1 MKETARKSE
10 RLLLALVLA
19 MGFLFATSGTAYAN
33 EAVAYVEKSWDSA
46 KAEVVSETKTA
57 ECTPI
62 TSSTTGISG
71 WYVVNG
77 NIESSKRLV
86 VSGTANI
93 VLADGAKLY
102 LEDGINVPAGATLN
116 IYSQSEGD
124 SAGELYCDADTNDNA
139 AIGAN
144 ETSGDCGTIN
154 IHGGKVTADTK
165 TKGEDAAGIGGGEEG
180 NGGTVTIYGGI
191 VKAYGGSVNDEGGAG
206 IGGGD
211 CDDGVGGNGGLVYI
225 YGGDVTAQGGANAAG
240 IGGGD
245 DGGNGGLVY
254 IYGGTVNAT
263 GGSVN
268 SRGGAGIGGGGI
280 GSGDWIEIYGG
291 DVTAQGGA
299 NAAGIGGGDEGKSGA
314 IRIYGGTVNATGGS
328 DNYDGGAGIG
338 GGNEA
343 AGYDIFIYGG
353 NVTAQGGCDAA
364 GIGGGDDGEGT
375 SIGINGADTI
385 VNAIGGKYGAGIGGG
400 QGKGSDK
407 IYIRNGS
414 VTAQGGANAAGIGG
428 GESGAGGTIT
438 ISGGTITATSVSD
451 GAGIGGGDS
460 GAGGTINISGGI
472 VEATGGAYGAGI
484 GGGDAANG
492 GEINI
497 SSGTITAT
505 GGEDAAGIG
514 GGEDGNGGTIN
525 ITGGTITSSGGKN
538 GAGIGGGQHGTG
550 GTITINSATGELI
563 TAKSPEDGAG
573 IGGGDLAGGGKIT
586 IENGKIKATGGSS
599 HVIVPFDA
607 YDFGGAGIGGGDG
620 GDTGGSGPSGE
631 ITINGGDIEAQGG
644 YSAAGI
650 GAGKR
655 SSCETVTITGGK
667 IIAKGGT
674 GTAFSTGR
682 GGAGVGSGSLGSG
695 SGAIT
700 ISGGD
705 VTATGGA
712 NAAGVGGGYEVAAGT
727 INISGGKVSATGGA
741 YKDLG
746 SSSSWDG
753 GAGAGIGGGQGKSGG
768 TITISGGTI
777 EATGGAS
784 ENTKAAG
791 IGGGQDAEDATNITL
806 RYDEADYDISV
817 KASSYR
823 YSSEDTS
830 VTLTMEKPFMD
841 KDTREGFEAKSYTEN
856 NLDTFDNRTLVR
868 ANTYGVMVPEIQG
881 GSIVPDKSRAVESST
896 VTLTVTPDAE
906 GWELKSGT
914 LKAVAG
920 TTEQTLTQDT
930 SDSSKYTFA
939 MPASDV
945 TVTADF
951 ELKVRADS
959 ISLNKKSAT
968 LAVDGSET
976 LTVTALPEEANNE
989 ALPDT
994 LTWTSSDE
1002 SVATVDDA
1010 GKVTGVAPGTATI
1023 TVTTNN
1029 GTEDTTDDKS
1039 DTCTVTVTQAQV
1051 AAPAIDSKPYT
1062 GEKQVADVPESKAY
1076 TVTTNE
1082 GGTDV
1087 GSYSVV
1093 LTLADPTKYKWA
1105 DSDDAVK
1112 TLTFEITKAVLDVT
1126 VPELAAVTYD
1136 PAKTLANVPLPEGWA
1151 WANSAT
1157 VPTVGNSGYRAVLA
1171 VDDTNYDCAGV
1182 EGYDAANHKV
1192 TRTVPLTV
1200 TKATVATPEIASKA
1214 YTGETQTADVP
1225 ASDLYTVTENEGGTE
1240 PGTYDVVLTLKD
1252 PANYAWEG
1260 VEGPTVTLGFVIRE
1274 CEHDWNEPIYTWNED
1289 NTKVTAK
1296 RVCKKDASHV
1306 ETETVDVT
1314 SEVTKEPAG
1323 DELGVRTYTSG
1334 PFANPA
1340 FTVQTKTE
1348 TISAEG
1354 HAHSWTE
1361 PTYEWAADNMEV
1373 RASRALT
1380 NDPSFV
1386 EVETVTPI
1394 VTDVNPKCT
1403 EAGTRTYTAS
1413 FKNIA
1418 FATQTRTSEIP
1429 ATGHAA
1435 AAPLRESEVAA
1446 TCEKAGSYDE
1456 VVYCSA
1462 CGAELS
1468 RVAKAIDPL
1477 GHDWGDPAYEWAAD
1491 NGSVTATLAC
1501 KRDASHV
1508 ETETAE
1514 TTSAVT
1520 KEPTEAEEGA
1530 RTYTATFANPAFET
1544 QAKTEPIPKLEP
1556 DGGVSYRSAEGD
1568 GLQWTR
1574 GSSATADFTF
1584 KRSVD
1589 DDATFSHFT
1598 GIQVDGEDVDAANY
1612 TAEPG
1617 SVIVKLKPAY
1627 LETLAVGE
1635 HTLTAMFDDA
1645 GSVDARFEVLAAP
1658 AAKGAAS
1665 KANSASTNSAS
1676 ANSASAKTGDAMP
1689 VALLASLAVLSVA
1702 ALIVAGVANRARR
1715 SAHVGKHARL

>member
-1 MKETARKSE
+1 MKEIARKSKS
-10 RLLLALVLA
+10 LLLALVLA
-19 MGFLFATSGTAYAN
+19 MGLLCATSGTAYAN
-33 EAVAYVEKSWDSA
+33 EAVAYVEKSWDGT
-46 KAEVVSETKTA
+46 KVVSETKTA
-57 ECTPI
+57 ECAPI
-62 TSSTTGISG
+62 TDSTTDING
-71 WYVVNG
+71 WYIVSG
-77 NIESSKRLV
+77 NINSSKRLV

-93 VLADGAKLY
+93 ILCDGAKLY
-102 LEDGINVPAGATLN
+102 LEDGINVPAGTTLN
-116 IYSQSEGD
+116 IYGQAGD
-124 SAGELYCDADTNDNA
+124 TGELYCDADTNDNA

-165 TKGEDAAGIGGGEEG
+165 AKGEDAAGIGGGEEG
-180 NGGTVTIYGGI
+180 NGGNITIYGGT
-191 VKAYGGSVNDEGGAG
+191 VKAYGGSTNDEGGAG

-211 CDDGVGGNGGLVYI
+211 RDDDIGGNGGTVTI
-225 YGGDVTAQGGANAAG
+225 YDGNVTAQGGANAAG

-245 DGGNGGLVY
+245 DGGNGGTVK

-280 GSGDWIEIYGG
+280 GSGSRVEIHGG
-291 DVTAQGGA
+291 EVTAKGGA
-299 NAAGIGGGDEGKSGA
+299 NAAGIGGGDEGASGD
-314 IRIYGGTVNATGGS
+314 IFIYDGTVNATGGS
-328 DNYDGGAGIG
+328 ENSDGGAGIG
-338 GGNEA
+338 SGNEA
-343 AGYDIFIYGG
+343 GSNNVYIYGG
-353 NVTAQGGCDAA
+353 NVTAQGGCDGA
-364 GIGGGDDGEGT
+364 GIGGGDNGDGGT
-375 SIGINGADTI
+375 IIIDGAGAV
-385 VNAIGGKYGAGIGGG
+385 VNATGGKYGAGIGGG
-400 QGKGSDK
+400 QGKGFDK
-407 IYIRNGS
+407 INISSGS
-414 VTAQGGANAAGIGG
+414 VTAQGGSDAAGIGG
-428 GESGAGGTIT
+428 VDEGENSGTITIAGGTIT
-438 ISGGTITATSVSD
+438 
-451 GAGIGGGDS
+451 
-460 GAGGTINISGGI
+460 
-472 VEATGGAYGAGI
+472 ATGGAYGAGI
-484 GGGDAANG
+484 GGGDEATG
-492 GEINI
+492 GTITI
-497 SSGTITAT
+497 SGGTITAT

-514 GGEDGNGGTIN
+514 GGENGAGGTID
-525 ITGGTITSSGGKN
+525 ITGATVNATGGKN
-538 GAGIGGGQHGTG
+538 GAGIGGGEKGNG
-550 GTITINSATGELI
+550 GTITINSVTGELI
-563 TAKSPEDGAG
+563 TATTAKKGTGAG

-586 IENGKIKATGGSS
+586 IENGKIKASGGQRSL
-599 HVIVPFDA
+599 VVPFDV
-607 YDFGGAGIGGGDG
+607 YYFGGAGIGGGDG

-644 YSAAGI
+644 WCAAGI
-650 GAGKR
+650 GAGCK
-655 SSCETVTITGGK
+655 SDCETITINGGK
-667 IIAKGGT
+667 IKATGGT
-674 GTAFSTGR
+674 GGGYNEIR
-682 GGAGVGSGSLGSG
+682 GGAGIG
-695 SGAIT
+695 SGALGKSSGTIT
-700 ISGGD
+700 ISEGRITAAGGGCG
-705 VTATGGA
+705 AGIGGGA
-712 NAAGVGGGYEVAAGT
+712 QVPGGT
-727 INISGGKVSATGGA
+727 INISGGTVDANSGLYEEKEWGPADKNGG
-741 YKDLG
+741 
-746 SSSSWDG
+746 
-753 GAGAGIGGGQGKSGG
+753 GAGIGGGQGKGGGTITISGG
-768 TITISGGTI
+768 TVASQGAYCGAGIGGGGEAGGGAITISGGTI
-777 EATGGAS
+777 EATGGAV
-784 ENTKAAG
+784 NDAKAAG
-791 IGGGQDAEDATNITL
+791 IGDGQGATDPTNITL
-806 RYDEADYDISV
+806 SYAHDDYDISV

-823 YSSEDTS
+823 YSSADTS
-830 VTLTMEKPFMD
+830 VTLTMENSFMD
-841 KDTREGFEAKSYTEN
+841 KGDRTVFEVASYIEN

-906 GWELKSGT
+906 GWKLKSGT

-951 ELKVRADS
+951 ELRVCADS

-976 LTVTALPEEANNE
+976 LTVTALPEEANSE

-994 LTWTSSDE
+994 LTWTSSDG
-1002 SVATVDDA
+1002 SVATVDNA

-1051 AAPAIDSKPYT
+1051 TAPAIDSKPYT

-1076 TVTTNE
+1076 TVTANE

-1105 DSDDAVK
+1105 DSDDAAK

-1157 VPTVGNSGYRAVLA
+1157 VPTVGNSGYQAALA

-1182 EGYDAANHKV
+1182 EGYDAATHKV

-1214 YTGETQTADVP
+1214 YTGEAQTADVP
-1225 ASDLYTVTENEGGTE
+1225 ASDLYTVTENKGGTE

-1252 PANYAWEG
+1252 PTKYAWEG
-1260 VEGPTVTLGFVIRE
+1260 IEGPTVTLGFVIRE
-1274 CEHDWNEPIYTWNED
+1274 CEHDWNDPIYTWNED
-1289 NTKVTAK
+1289 NTQVTAE
-1296 RVCKKDASHV
+1296 RACKKDASHK
-1306 ETETVDVT
+1306 ETETVGVT
-1314 SEVTKEPAG
+1314 SEVTIQPTA
-1323 DELGVRTYTSG
+1323 DADGVRTYTSCS
-1334 PFANPA
+1334 FANPA
-1340 FTVQTKTE
+1340 FHVQTRRE

-1354 HAHSWTE
+1354 HTHGWTA
-1361 PTYEWAADNMEV
+1361 PTYEWAADNSAV
-1373 RASRALT
+1373 TARRT
-1380 NDPSFV
+1380 WDPATSYV
-1386 EVETVTPI
+1386 EVETVPTI
-1394 VTDVNPKCT
+1394 ITDVNPKCT

-1429 ATGHAA
+1429 APGHTAA
-1435 AAPLRESEVAA
+1435 EPVRENEVAA

-1468 RVAKAIDPL
+1468 REAKTIDPL
-1477 GHDWGDPAYEWAAD
+1477 GHDWGDPTYEWAAD

-1508 ETETAE
+1508 ETETAKA
-1514 TTSAVT
+1514 TSAAT
-1520 KEPTEAEEGA
+1520 KEPTEAEEGVK
-1530 RTYTATFANPAFET
+1530 TYTATFANPAFET
-1544 QAKTEPIPKLEP
+1544 QTKTEPIPKLKP
-1556 DGGVSYRSAEGD
+1556 DEGVSYRSAEGD
-1568 GLQWTR
+1568 GLQWTK

-1589 DDATFSHFT
+1589 DNVAFSHFT
-1598 GIQVDGEDVDAANY
+1598 GIQVDGKDVDAADY

-1627 LETLAVGE
+1627 LESLAVGE

-1645 GSVDARFEVLAAP
+1645 DNVDASFEVLAAP
-1658 AAKGAAS
+1658 ATKGAAS
-1665 KANSASTNSAS
+1665 KANAA
-1676 ANSASAKTGDAMP
+1676 AAKTGDTMP
-1689 VALLASLAVLSVA
+1689 VALLATLAALSAAALLAVQVA
-1702 ALIVAGVANRARR
+1702 TRFRR
-1715 SAHVGKHARL
+1715 SAHVGKHTRR

>member
-1 MKETARKSE
+1 MKGIARKSE

-19 MGFLFATSGTAYAN
+19 MGLMCATSGTAYAT
-33 EAVAYVEKSWDSA
+33 ESVTYIEKSWNGS
-46 KAEVVSETKTA
+46 EVVSETKTA

-62 TSSTTGISG
+62 TDSTTGISG

-77 NIESSKRLV
+77 NINSSERLV

-93 VLADGAKLY
+93 ILCDGAKLY
-102 LEDGINVPAGATLN
+102 LEDGINVPAGTTLN
-116 IYSQSEGD
+116 IYGQAGD
-124 SAGELYCDADTNDNA
+124 TGELYCDADTNDNA

-165 TKGEDAAGIGGGEEG
+165 AKGEDAAGIGGGEEG
-180 NGGTVTIYGGI
+180 NGGNITIYGGT
-191 VKAYGGSVNDEGGAG
+191 VKAIGGSVNDEGGAG

-211 CDDGVGGNGGLVYI
+211 RDGDKGGNGGTVTI
-225 YGGDVTAQGGANAAG
+225 YDGNVTAQGGANAAG

-245 DGGNGGLVY
+245 DGGNGGTVK

-280 GSGDWIEIYGG
+280 GSGSRVEIHGG
-291 DVTAQGGA
+291 EVTAKGGA
-299 NAAGIGGGDEGKSGA
+299 NAAGIGGGDEGASGD
-314 IRIYGGTVNATGGS
+314 IFIYAGTVNATGGS
-328 DNYDGGAGIG
+328 ENSDGGAGIG
-338 GGNEA
+338 SGNEA
-343 AGYDIFIYGG
+343 GSNNVYIYGG
-353 NVTAQGGCDAA
+353 NVTAQGGCDGA
-364 GIGGGDDGEGT
+364 GIGGGDNGDGGT
-375 SIGINGADTI
+375 IIIDGA
-385 VNAIGGKYGAGIGGG
+385 NAVVTATGGKYGAGIGGG
-400 QGKGSDK
+400 QGKGCDK
-407 IYIRNGS
+407 ITIKSGT
-414 VTAQGGANAAGIGG
+414 VTAQGGSDGAGIGG
-428 GESGAGGTIT
+428 GESGTGGTIT
-438 ISGGTITATSVSD
+438 ISGGT
-451 GAGIGGGDS
+451 
-460 GAGGTINISGGI
+460 

-484 GGGDAANG
+484 GGGDAAEG
-492 GEINI
+492 GSITI

-514 GGEDGNGGTIN
+514 GGEDGNGGTIS
-525 ITGGTITSSGGKN
+525 ITGATITATGGKN

-791 IGGGQDAEDATNITL
+791 IGGGQGASDETTIML
-806 RYDEADYDISV
+806 RYDETDYDISV

-830 VTLTMEKPFMD
+830 VTLKMEKPFMD

-959 ISLNKKSAT
+959 ISLNKKSTT
-968 LAVDGSET
+968 LAVDDSET
-976 LTVTALPEEANNE
+976 LTVTALPEGANSE

-994 LTWTSSDE
+994 LTWTSSDG

-1051 AAPAIDSKPYT
+1051 TAPAIDSKPYT
-1062 GEKQVADVPESKAY
+1062 GEKQVADVPENKAY
-1076 TVTTNE
+1076 TVTSNE
-1082 GGTDV
+1082 GGTVV
-1087 GSYSVV
+1087 GSYSVE
-1093 LTLADPTKYKWA
+1093 LTLADATKYKWA
-1105 DSDDAVK
+1105 DSDEAAK
-1112 TLTFEITKAVLDVT
+1112 TLTFEITKTVLDVT

-1157 VPTVGNSGYRAVLA
+1157 VPTVGNSGYQAALA

-1182 EGYDAANHKV
+1182 EGYDAATHKV

-1214 YTGETQTADVP
+1214 YTGEAQTADVP
-1225 ASDLYTVTENEGGTE
+1225 ASDLYTVTENKGGTE

-1274 CEHDWNEPIYTWNED
+1274 CEHDWNDPIYTWNED
-1289 NTKVTAK
+1289 NTQVTAE
-1296 RVCKKDASHV
+1296 RTCKKDASHK
-1306 ETETVDVT
+1306 ETETVGVT
-1314 SEVTKEPAG
+1314 SEVTMQPTET
-1323 DELGVRTYTSG
+1323 EEGVRTYTSG
-1334 PFANPA
+1334 SFTNPA
-1340 FTVQTKTE
+1340 FHVQTRRE
-1348 TISAEG
+1348 TIPAEG
-1354 HAHSWTE
+1354 HTHGWTA
-1361 PTYEWAADNMEV
+1361 PTYEWAADNSAV
-1373 RASRALT
+1373 TARRT
-1380 NDPSFV
+1380 WDPATSYV
-1386 EVETVTPI
+1386 EIETVTPTI
-1394 VTDVNPKCT
+1394 TDVNPKCT

-1413 FKNIA
+1413 FENIA
-1418 FATQTRTSEIP
+1418 FATQTRTIEIP
-1429 ATGHAA
+1429 APGHTAA
-1435 AAPLRESEVAA
+1435 EPVRENEVAA

-1456 VVYCSA
+1456 VVYCSV

-1468 RVAKAIDPL
+1468 REAKAIDPL
-1477 GHDWGDPAYEWAAD
+1477 GHDWGDPTYEWAAD
-1491 NGSVTATLAC
+1491 NGSVTATLIC

-1508 ETETAE
+1508 ETETAKA
-1514 TTSAVT
+1514 TSAVT
-1520 KEPTEAEEGA
+1520 KEPTEAEEGVK
-1530 RTYTATFANPAFET
+1530 TYTATFANPAFET
-1544 QAKTEPIPKLEP
+1544 QIKTEPIPKLKP
-1556 DGGVSYRSAEGD
+1556 DEGVSYRSAEGD
-1568 GLQWTR
+1568 GLQWTK

-1589 DDATFSHFT
+1589 DNVAFSHFA
-1598 GIQVDGEDVDAANY
+1598 GIQVDGKDVDAANY
-1612 TAEPG
+1612 AAEPG
-1617 SVIVKLKPAY
+1617 SVVVKLKPAY
-1627 LETLAVGE
+1627 LETLDVGE
-1635 HTLTAMFDDA
+1635 HVLTAMFDDA
-1645 GSVDARFEVLAAP
+1645 DNVDARFEVLAAP

-1665 KANSASTNSAS
+1665 KANAA
-1676 ANSASAKTGDAMP
+1676 AAKTGDAMP
-1689 VALLASLAVLSVA
+1689 VALLASLAALSAA
-1702 ALIVAGVANRARR
+1702 ALLAVQVATRFRR
-1715 SAHVGKHARL
+1715 SAHTGKHTRR